1 MGGPWRN
8 PLSQGGEESPQSSLE
23 QALAKTVE
31 QNHELHESLGGKVRR
46 EHGIYMALGWGCQCK
61 DVFVYV
67 VLISCSFHLFFL
79 KATKTVLC
87 FDPKDLHKV
96 FDVIYVHIYIY
107 V

>member
-1 MGGPWRN
+1 MGGPWRT

-31 QNHELHESLGGKVRR
+31 QNHELHESLVEGKVRR

-67 VLISCSFHLFFL
+67 VLISCSFHLFFESNEDSSL
-79 KATKTVLC
+79 FC
-87 FDPKDLHKV
+87 FQR
-96 FDVIYVHIYIY
+96 FT
-107 V
+107 